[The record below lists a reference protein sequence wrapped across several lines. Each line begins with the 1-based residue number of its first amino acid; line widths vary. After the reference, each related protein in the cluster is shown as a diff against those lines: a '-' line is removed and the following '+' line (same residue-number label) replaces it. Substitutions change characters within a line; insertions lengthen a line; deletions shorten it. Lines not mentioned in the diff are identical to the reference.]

1 MEIHWRHTEELG
13 PDVREAA
20 ERRLRGLAGEHGD
33 LIDVYVSGRTSGHH
47 RHGGQ
52 EVRIVCQAR
61 GCELVASRTRE
72 DLAVS
77 FQEALDA
84 FEREVWRMRHKR
96 QQQRTEAPQAPPEMG
111 VIDRVERAAGHGFIL
126 TDAGDRVYFH
136 RNAVKHGLDFG
147 ALEEGQ
153 RVGLQ
158 IEAGE
163 KGLQATVVMELPPDV
178 GPGAGAAA
186 RA

>member
-1 MEIHWRHTEELG
+1 MEIHWRHMDELG
-13 PDVREAA
+13 AEAREAA
-20 ERRLRGLAGEHGD
+20 EARLRELAGDHGD
-33 LIDVYVSGRTSGHH
+33 LIDVRISGRTTGHH

-61 GCELVASRTRE
+61 GRELVAARARE
-72 DLAVS
+72 DLALS

-84 FEREVWRMRHKR
+84 FEREVHRMRHKR
-96 QQQRTEAPQAPPEMG
+96 QQQRTETPPAPPERG
-111 VIDRVERAAGHGFIL
+111 VVDRVARDADHGFIL

-147 ALEEGQ
+147 TLEEGQ

-163 KGLQATVVMELPPDV
+163 EGLQATVVMELPPGV
-178 GPGAGAAA
+178 A
-186 RA
+186 

>member
-1 MEIHWRHTEELG
+1 MEIHWHHMQELD
-13 PDVREAA
+13 PESREAA
-20 ERRLRGLAGEHGD
+20 EARLRDLAGEHGD
-33 LIDVYVSGRTSGHH
+33 LIDLRISGRPTGHH

-61 GCELVASRTRE
+61 GQELVAARARD
-72 DLAVS
+72 DLALS

-96 QQQRTEAPQAPPEMG
+96 QQRRTETAPEPPEMG
-111 VIDRVERAAGHGFIL
+111 VVDQILADRGYGFIL
-126 TDAGDRVYFH
+126 TDGGERVYFH
-136 RNAVKHGLDFG
+136 RNAVKHGLEFG

-158 IEAGE
+158 IEGGA
-163 KGLQATVVMELPPDV
+163 KGLQATVVMEPP
-178 GPGAGAAA
+178 PEAG
-186 RA
+186 

>member
-1 MEIHWRHTEELG
+1 MEIHWHHMRDLDPAT
-13 PDVREAA
+13 REAA
-20 ERRLRGLAGEHGD
+20 EARLETLAGDHGD
-33 LIDVYVSGRTSGHH
+33 LIDLRISGRPTGHH

-61 GCELVASRTRE
+61 GQELVAARARE
-72 DLAVS
+72 DLALS

-84 FEREVWRMRHKR
+84 FEREVHRMRHKR
-96 QQQRTEAPQAPPEMG
+96 QQRRNESPPAPPEMG
-111 VIDRVERAAGHGFIL
+111 IIDEVRTDRNHGFIL

-136 RNAVKHGLDFG
+136 RNAVKQGLAFD

-158 IEAGE
+158 IEGGE
-163 KGLQATVVMELPPDV
+163 EGLQATVVMEPP
-178 GPGAGAAA
+178 PEAG
-186 RA
+186 